1 MLFEPYNLNF
11 IIPYLLDKYSTRIDI
26 ILIGYLLMSFS
37 IDMFV
42 LLIKKSTLFSICFLF
57 LRICRGD
64 GETRFCCFHQF
75 LSNPLKVENKLK
87 TSKQYFSSNKNIS
100 TENVN

>member
-1 MLFEPYNLNF
+1 
-11 IIPYLLDKYSTRIDI
+11 
-26 ILIGYLLMSFS
+26 MSFL

-57 LRICRGD
+57 PRICRGD

-75 LSNPLKVENKLK
+75 LSNSL
-87 TSKQYFSSNKNIS
+87 
-100 TENVN
+100 